1 MRIMCPPMGSA
12 KNAYVGMFCL
22 EFNSG
27 FVASAIHKFP
37 YALWPGACR
46 VMALPL
52 SIT

>member
-1 MRIMCPPMGSA
+1 MRIMCPPMCSA